1 MGYPESRTLFVTGA
15 TGFVGAAL
23 VLRLLRDNPQDR
35 AFCLVRAAD
44 AEAAQGRLVV
54 ALERAAAAYGVG
66 EAAARAVCEQVVAVP
81 GDLTA
86 PHLGISVRDR
96 ERMATAAPLT
106 VWHAAASLKDD
117 EPNLREI
124 IAHNVTGTERLLET
138 VLGLNVAVFNHVS
151 TAYVAGRQQGVVT
164 ETLERPRGFNN
175 RYEQTK
181 YYGEMLVVDHCRRAR
196 VPYRILR
203 PAIVIGHSGTGMAT
217 GYTGFMG
224 WILKVAALAE
234 QSGGALQTR
243 SLRYAGVAEAEV
255 NVIPIDSIV
264 EDCAGID
271 TAGAATH
278 DQVFHLTN
286 RAAPTMRWLC
296 DITARTLGIARIEIV
311 DDAAELDPISQKFQR
326 WTRFE
331 RPYTRGRK
339 RFDRGSNAGYA
350 SPRHGACPLSPDLME
365 RMIRLA
371 VHDMRQQLARRKEVA

>member
-1 MGYPESRTLFVTGA
+1 MTSPESRTLFVTGA

-23 VLRLLRDNPQDR
+23 VLRLLRDNPRDR

-44 AEAAQGRLVV
+44 PEAAQARLI
-54 ALERAAAAYGVG
+54 AAIERAGAAYGVA
-66 EAAARAVCEQVVAVP
+66 EDVTRAVCEQVVAVP

-86 PHLGISVRDR
+86 PHLGISVGDR
-96 ERMATAAPLT
+96 ERMAMAAPLT

-117 EPNLREI
+117 EPSLREI
-124 IAHNVTGTERLLET
+124 IAHNVTGTERLLEWI
-138 VLGLNVAVFNHVS
+138 LGLNVAVFNHVS

-164 ETLERPRGFNN
+164 ESLERPRGFNN
-175 RYEQTK
+175 RYEQSK
-181 YYGEMLVVDHCRRAR
+181 HYGEMLVVDHCRRAG

-203 PAIVIGHSGTGMAT
+203 PAIVIGHSGTGEAT

-234 QSGGALQTR
+234 QTGGALR
-243 SLRYAGVAEAEV
+243 ARPLRVVGRADSEV

-271 TAGAATH
+271 AAGAATH

-296 DITARTLGIARIEIV
+296 DITARTLGLAPFEIV
-311 DDAAELDPISQKFQR
+311 DEDAELDPISRKFLR

-331 RPYTRGRK
+331 RPYTRGR
-339 RFDRGSNAGYA
+339 RSFDRGSNAGYA

-371 VHDMRQQLARRKEVA
+371 VHDLRQQMARRKEVA

>member
-1 MGYPESRTLFVTGA
+1 MSPSEPRVLFVTGA

-23 VLRLLRDNPQDR
+23 LLRLLRDNPGDR

-44 AEAAQGRLVV
+44 GAAAAARLRGS
-54 ALERAAAAYGVG
+54 LERAAAAYGVSDDVLR
-66 EAAARAVCEQVVAVP
+66 AALEQAVAVR

-86 PHLGISVRDR
+86 PHLGLAASDR
-96 ERMATAAPLT
+96 ERMAVAGALT

-124 IAHNVTGTERLLET
+124 VAHNVTGTERVLET
-138 VLGLNVAVFNHVS
+138 LLGLNIAVFNHVS
-151 TAYVAGRQQGVVT
+151 TAYVAGRGNGRAS
-164 ETLERPRGFNN
+164 ESLERPRGFNN

-181 YYGEMLVVDHCRRAR
+181 HYGEMMVIDHCRRAG

-203 PAIVIGHSGTGMAT
+203 PAIVIGHSGTGEAT

-234 QSGGALQTR
+234 QTGEALR
-243 SLRYAGVAEAEV
+243 SRPLRYIGRADAEV
-255 NVIPIDSIV
+255 NIIPIDSVV

-271 TAGAATH
+271 AAGRVTH
-278 DQVFHLTN
+278 DRVFHLTN

-296 DITARTLGIARIEIV
+296 DITTRTLGLAPMEIV
-311 DDAAELDPISQKFQR
+311 DEDAELDPISAKFMR

-331 RPYTRGRK
+331 RPYTRGR
-339 RFDRGSNAGYA
+339 RSFDRASSALYA

-365 RMIRLA
+365 RMIRNA
-371 VHDMRQQLARRKEVA
+371 VHDMRAAAAGRKAVA